1 MEEYLRHVNS
11 SGVSRWGGGG
21 AEFLRL
27 QRREPPAKWNPQLRQ
42 YQKRTEVL
50 RFCSSVWIF
59 EGNISLSKQI
69 SWTMWRKG
77 G

>member
-11 SGVSRWGGGG
+11 RGLYLAEGG

>member
-11 SGVSRWGGGG
+11 RGLYLAEGG

-42 YQKRTEVL
+42 YQKRIEVL
-50 RFCSSVWIF
+50 RFCSVWIF